1 METTNNI
8 VIFDNDQYLLA
19 LLKGYCYANN
29 MAITSLEF
37 CINGINKLA
46 ILKPKVVIVPLNM
59 LSAVNKLHEANLLK
73 RTSITNDIKV
83 CALYKDQTDFISP
96 NVLEWIDIFISNPF
110 DVGEIDRC
118 FKSIS
123 ELNNSIS
130 EKRSFKERRLV
141 ADRRTT
147 KSNINDKNGDKKN
160 ASSSYMREFVKSE
173 FKEFQIDFRN
183 KCLFINAHKV
193 ELTPKEFDLLEF
205 LATDSDRV
213 FMTDEI
219 IEHLWPESGRAT
231 KSDLYQYMY
240 LLRKKIEN
248 DPNNPKWILTVKGF
262 GYKLNIGKQEQLDQ
276 VSPKHQEVTAIPS
289 AYMPLDLAYI

>member
-1 METTNNI
+1 METINNI

-29 MAITSLEF
+29 MMLTSLQFSSDE
-37 CINGINKLA
+37 INKLET
-46 ILKPKVVIVPLNM
+46 LKPQVVLVPLDLLN
-59 LSAVNKLHEANLLK
+59 AVDKLHEANLLK
-73 RTSITNDIKV
+73 RTSITNVIKV
-83 CALYKDQTDFISP
+83 CALYKDRTDFISP
-96 NVLEWIDIFISNPF
+96 NVLEGVDVFISNPL
-110 DVGEIDRC
+110 DIGEIDRC

-123 ELNNSIS
+123 ELKNTIS

-141 ADRRTT
+141 ADRRTIR
-147 KSNINDKNGDKKN
+147 SNINDNSPDKKN
-160 ASSSYMREFVKSE
+160 ANSRYMREFVKPE
-173 FKEFQIDFRN
+173 FKGFQIDFRN

-219 IEHLWPESGRAT
+219 IEHLWPDSDRAT
-231 KSDLYQYMY
+231 KSDLYQYMH
-240 LLRKKIEN
+240 LLRKKIEI
-248 DPNNPKWILTVKGF
+248 DPNNPQWILTIKGF
-262 GYKLNIGKQEQLDQ
+262 GYKLNIVRPEQINQ